1 MPLFA
6 FAPRRQSGLA
16 TFEGLTEV
24 AVGQDAC
31 TALADRIASALDGA
45 DLDLS
50 RGAVVLVDD
59 GDELFEGPAGFGLET
74 LAQRGRDSNV
84 RLAAAFETQAAHRAF
99 SGFISQ
105 IQRDRNGILLDPDT
119 ALDGT
124 LVGGVRLP
132 QRRGP
137 MPPGRANL
145 VTGGEVLIA
154 QIAGEA

>member
-1 MPLFA
+1 
-6 FAPRRQSGLA
+6 
-16 TFEGLTEV
+16 V
-24 AVGQDAC
+24 A
-31 TALADRIASALDGA
+31 ALDGGA
-45 DLDLS
+45 DVDLS

-59 GDELFEGPAGFGLET
+59 GDELFDGAAGFGVET
-74 LAQRGRDSNV
+74 LAQRGRDANV

-99 SGFISQ
+99 SGFISE

-145 VTGGEVLIA
+145 VTGGEVLIT